1 MSLSGVLIL
10 DKPAGLT
17 SHDVVQR
24 VRRHLRTKKVGHAG
38 TLDPD
43 VTGVLVLCIGDAT
56 KLIEYATA
64 EDKVYEGTVCF
75 GTSTDT
81 DDASGVVIARASA
94 SALTRDVVER
104 AAAEFLGLQTQV
116 VPKYS
121 AVHVDG
127 KRAYEYARAG
137 LDVTLPTRM
146 VEIHE
151 LVVSNFTPGDVAT
164 ADFRVKCSKGT
175 YVRALCRD
183 WGDKVGVPAHMKTLR
198 RTASGPFVIGE
209 AVSLGTFESSPSPEQ
224 FLLPAVAA
232 VRTLHKCTVSR
243 ADADKLAMGQAVST
257 TDVRPTSHVAVLAD
271 SGELVCVAHAVG
283 RGMGRV
289 VLKPRKVFWKRD
301 R

>member
-1 MSLSGVLIL
+1 LTLSGVLIL

-24 VRRHLRTKKVGHAG
+24 VRRHLHTKKVGHAG

-81 DDASGVVIARASA
+81 DDASGTVIARASA
-94 SALTRDVVER
+94 SRLTRDAVER
-104 AAAEFLGLQTQV
+104 AAAEFLGVQPQV

-137 LDVTLPTRM
+137 MDVAMPVRM

-151 LVVSNFTPGDVAT
+151 LAVSDFAPGDVAT

-198 RTASGPFVIGE
+198 RIASGPFVISE
-209 AVSLGTFESSPSPEQ
+209 AVSLPVFESSPSPEQ
-224 FLLPAVAA
+224 FLLPAVSA
-232 VRTLHKCTVSR
+232 VRTLKKCSVSR
-243 ADADKLAMGQAVST
+243 ADADKLAQGQAVIA
-257 TDVRPTSHVAVLAD
+257 TSVQPEGQVAVLAD
-271 SGELVCVAHAVG
+271 SGDLVCVAHAVG
-283 RGMGRV
+283 RGKGQV

>member
-75 GTSTDT
+75 GMSTDT
-81 DDASGVVIARASA
+81 DDASGEVTARASA
-94 SALTRDVVER
+94 CRLTRDAIER
-104 AAAEFLGLQTQV
+104 AAAEFIGLHPQV

-121 AVHVDG
+121 AVHVGG

-137 LDVTLPTRM
+137 LDVTMPTRM

-151 LVVSNFTPGDVAT
+151 LVVSDFSPGDVAT
-164 ADFRVKCSKGT
+164 ADFQVKCSKGT

-183 WGDKVGVPAHMKTLR
+183 WGEKVGIPAHMKALR
-198 RTASGPFVIGE
+198 RTASGPFRIHE
-209 AVSLGTFESSPSPEQ
+209 AVSLEAFESSPSPEQ

-232 VRTLHKCTVSR
+232 VRSLQKCTVSR
-243 ADADKLAMGQAVST
+243 ADADKLAQGQAVSIT
-257 TDVRPTSHVAVLAD
+257 GMQPAPQVAVLVD
-271 SGELVCVAHAVG
+271 SGDLVCVAHAVG
-283 RGMGRV
+283 RGTRQV